1 MMVKDRITHR
11 SGETMHEIIEKMRGH
26 DKFGE
31 FIAPVDEG
39 NEFRDA
45 TYFLRED
52 GTFVFSEGYCHEPD
66 KPLAERHLVSHIVFL
81 PEAGEVPPYA
91 KKKIF
96 GQAYEN
102 LTKGI
107 MNTQPLNM
115 FYPLQLKR
123 YLEIDPL
130 LDVQKPPYAKY
141 KALVPVDSFVGYF
154 PHLHAMRA
162 IFNRA
167 DGGDASARRIKR
179 SVEASADFLGI
190 TPEQFGISGSLSIG
204 TYENPH
210 DLDVVIYASVKEV
223 RRIVDFLYKVT
234 AVKEERKVFE
244 FGKYW
249 PIRYWEWVDGE
260 KFMFCPFFSYM
271 DLSECPLR
279 DFTCEVIGAVKFDA
293 RVSDHTHNSYNPTVL
308 GVEKARLD
316 GKGRAGEMRLI
327 LYHGGERGDYVEG
340 DRVTG
345 EAAHVLVRTFSGTGS
360 ARRQS
365 GEYEALL
372 ATNIGDV
379 RKLS

>member
-1 MMVKDRITHR
+1 
-11 SGETMHEIIEKMRGH
+11 MHEIIEKMRAH
-26 DKFGE
+26 DKFAE
-31 FIAPVDEG
+31 FFVPVDEKTD
-39 NEFRDA
+39 FRDA

-52 GTFVFSEGYCHEPD
+52 GTFVFSEGYCHEPEM
-66 KPLAERHLVSHIVFL
+66 PLAERHLVSHIVFL
-81 PEAGEVPPYA
+81 PEEGEVPPYA

-107 MNTQPLNM
+107 MNTQPLDM

-123 YLEIDPL
+123 YLEIDPT

-141 KALVPVDSFVGYF
+141 KALVPVDSLIGHF
-154 PHLHAMRA
+154 PHLHSMKA
-162 IFNRA
+162 IFSRA
-167 DGGDASARRIKR
+167 ERGDKSAQRIRR
-179 SVEASADFLGI
+179 SVEASAEFLGI

-260 KFMFCPFFSYM
+260 KFMFCPFFSYI
-271 DLSECPLR
+271 DLAECPLK
-279 DFTCEVIGAVKFDA
+279 DFTCEVIGPVKFDA
-293 RVSDHTHNSYNPTVL
+293 RVADHTHNAYNPTLL
-308 GVEKARLD
+308 GIEKVRLD
-316 GKGRAGEMRLI
+316 GKGRPGEMRLI

-345 EAAHVLVRTFSGTGS
+345 EGTHVLVRTFAGTGA
-360 ARRQS
+360 ARKQG
-365 GEYEALL
+365 GEFEAVL

-379 RKLS
+379 RKGS